1 MRDIELRGM
10 FSAHI
15 ILVLSI
21 VFSTLV
27 PSLFLDEFSVT
38 GTHLLWLCVCS
49 ATVAAVTVVLYLLLE
64 TNPTSNKKNSPSSKV
79 TKIFRSCLL
88 FFISCVIFHGILVLY
103 GAPLLVSFRETFMF
117 AVLLST
123 FTTLRCLCMLGP
135 NVQAWIRVFSKN
147 GAMSIWDT
155 SLQITTICS
164 LFGAWLGAIPIPLD
178 WDRPW
183 QVWPISCTLGATLG
197 FTISLVIAP
206 LWIYWH
212 KKHLTYKCR

>member
-1 MRDIELRGM
+1 MKDVELRGM

-15 ILVLSI
+15 ILILSI
-21 VFSTLV
+21 VASTLV
-27 PSLFLDEFSVT
+27 PPLFLEDFSVM
-38 GTHLLWLCVCS
+38 GTHLLWLCICS
-49 ATVAAVTVVLYLLLE
+49 GTVAAITIVLYSLLP
-64 TNPTSNKKNSPSSKV
+64 TNTTSGKMNSSTKV

-88 FFISCVIFHGILVLY
+88 FFTSCLIFHGIIVLY
-103 GAPLLVSFRETFMF
+103 GAPLLVSFRETFLF

-155 SLQITTICS
+155 SLQITTMCS

-183 QVWPISCTLGATLG
+183 QGNEFEKNQE
-197 FTISLVIAP
+197 FTSICIRNGRKNAIN
-206 LWIYWH
+206 W
-212 KKHLTYKCR
+212 TYVSNS